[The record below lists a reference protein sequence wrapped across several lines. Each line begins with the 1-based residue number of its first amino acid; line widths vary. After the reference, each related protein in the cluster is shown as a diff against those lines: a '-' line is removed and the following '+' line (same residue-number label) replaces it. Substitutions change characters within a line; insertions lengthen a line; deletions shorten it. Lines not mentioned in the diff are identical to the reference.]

1 MSKECMME
9 ERKRDFIFVLN
20 EEQQQWVDKDDEEPL
35 FLHVHT
41 WDGLKGI
48 SSPDRCVCRGE
59 GHFGIISGV
68 SSCVSV
74 LPVREGCFSHQG
86 RATVWASHLQLI
98 NSYTLILTADH
109 N

>member
-1 MSKECMME
+1 ME
-9 ERKRDFIFVLN
+9 EGKGDFIFVLN